1 MPAAGNL
8 RLVADLDVVCFEG
21 AHMPYVGAA
30 IVFAVLYPL
39 GVPLGLL
46 AGLTSVRGQWLVGD

>member
-1 MPAAGNL
+1 M
-8 RLVADLDVVCFEG
+8 ADLDVVCFEG